1 MGGMTKRKLAFLY
14 IAVATFVTIF
24 FVTIPIGGGALQSS
38 CNADI
43 LCQCSV
49 MVDNAMQG
57 VAVPSLLVTD
67 NPLVL
72 LPVLFLLCGFDA
84 VYVSVLSL
92 DRKAF
97 G

>member
-1 MGGMTKRKLAFLY
+1 
-14 IAVATFVTIF
+14 
-24 FVTIPIGGGALQSS
+24 
-38 CNADI
+38 
-43 LCQCSV
+43 

-57 VAVPSLLVTD
+57 VVVPSLLVTD